1 MKVSLI
7 VGEGVHAGKV
17 IPIPIAQF
25 LIGRDEGCHLRPSS
39 PAVSK
44 RHCALIVKGGKLWV
58 KDFGST
64 NGTFLNDQQ
73 VTEEVEAKDG
83 DSLRVGPLLFKLKVE
98 RTVVKPAATPQPN
111 KPASVTPDEPAPV
124 EKPAAKPATTAAKTN
139 SSDATTDEEAVSLD
153 VDSDHETNSA
163 RILAML
169 MSDEEGPTPAR
180 EDGSADNIP
189 NGTTVMEIPSLQGT
203 EKKDKAA
210 AADKQSTS
218 KAAEEILRKIRQRP
232 RG

>member
-1 MKVSLI
+1 MKVSLV

-25 LIGRDEGCHLRPSS
+25 LIGRDASCHLRPSS

-64 NGTFLNDQQ
+64 NGTYLNDER
-73 VTEEVEAKDG
+73 VTDEVEANDG
-83 DSLRVGPLLFKLKVE
+83 DSLRVGPLLFTLKVE
-98 RTVVKPAATPQPN
+98 RTVVKSAAAPPKTAPATAAAAAAD
-111 KPASVTPDEPAPV
+111 KPARGEPSAGT
-124 EKPAAKPATTAAKTN
+124 ATKTN
-139 SSDATTDEEAVSLD
+139 ASDVSTDDEAVSLD
-153 VDSDHETNSA
+153 VESDSETNSA

-169 MSDEEGPTPAR
+169 MDDEEGPTPAPS
-180 EDGSADNIP
+180 DGKPDNIP
-189 NGTTVMEIPSLQGT
+189 SGTTVMEIPPLLGG
-203 EKKDKAA
+203 EKKDKAKP
-210 AADKQSTS
+210 ADKQSTS
-218 KAAEEILRKIRQRP
+218 NAAEEILRKIRQRP